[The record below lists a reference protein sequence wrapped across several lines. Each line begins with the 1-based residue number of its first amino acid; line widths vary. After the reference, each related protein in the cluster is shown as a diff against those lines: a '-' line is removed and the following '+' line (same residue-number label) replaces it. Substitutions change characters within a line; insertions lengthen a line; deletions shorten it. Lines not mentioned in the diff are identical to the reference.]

1 VKFFAAPLPGVM
13 VIEPRAFGDGRGF
26 FMETWHAKKF
36 AEAGIDVAFDQDNQ
50 SRSAQG
56 VLRGL
61 HYQLPNPQGKL
72 ARVVAGAVFD
82 VVADLRQGSPTFGQW
97 FGLELS
103 AENRRMLWA
112 PAGVAHGFL
121 TLSGSA
127 DFLYKCSGAYSPA
140 DERAVRWDDP
150 TLAIDW
156 PLAPGET
163 PTLSARDAVAPLLAE
178 AVLYP

>member
-1 VKFFAAPLPGVM
+1 VRFLETPIAGVT
-13 VIEPRAFGDGRGF
+13 VIEPQVFGDDRGF
-26 FMETWHAKKF
+26 FMETWHREKF
-36 AEAGIDVAFDQDNQ
+36 AAAGIDAAFDQDNH
-50 SRSAQG
+50 SRSSQG

-72 ARVVAGAVFD
+72 ARVVDGAVFD
-82 VVADLRQGSPTFGQW
+82 AVADMRRGSPTFGRW
-97 FGLELS
+97 FGIELS

-121 TLSGSA
+121 VLSPSA
-127 DFLYKCSGAYSPA
+127 DFLYKCSGLYAPA

-156 PLAPGET
+156 PLPAGLRPI
-163 PTLSARDAVAPLLAE
+163 LSPKDAAAPLLAE
-178 AVLYP
+178 AVLFP

>member
-1 VKFFAAPLPGVM
+1 MKFTPTPIAGVV
-13 VIEPRAFGDGRGF
+13 VIEPRAFGDERGF
-26 FMETWHAKKF
+26 FMETWHAGKF
-36 AEAGIDVAFDQDNQ
+36 AEAGIDVAFDQDNH
-50 SRSAQG
+50 SRSARG

-82 VVADLRQGSPTFGQW
+82 AVADLRRGSPTFGQW
-97 FGLELS
+97 FGVELS

-121 TLSGSA
+121 TLSESA
-127 DFLYKCSGAYSPA
+127 DFIYKCSGAYSPA

-150 TLAIDW
+150 TLSIDW
-156 PLAPGET
+156 PLPPGER

>member
-1 VKFFAAPLPGVM
+1 VKFLPTPIPGAV
-13 VIEPRAFGDGRGF
+13 VIEPRVFGDERGF
-26 FMETWHAKKF
+26 FMETWHREKLA
-36 AEAGIDVAFDQDNQ
+36 AAGIVVDFDQDNH

-82 VVADLRQGSPTFGQW
+82 VVADLRRGSPTFGRW

-103 AENRRMLWA
+103 AENKRMLWA
-112 PAGVAHGFL
+112 PAGLAHGFL
-121 TLSGSA
+121 VLSPSA
-127 DFLYKCSGAYSPA
+127 DFLYKCSGLYSPA

-150 TLAIDW
+150 TLAINW
-156 PLAPGET
+156 PLPAGAP
-163 PTLSARDAVAPLLAE
+163 PTLSPKDAAAPLLAE
-178 AVLYP
+178 ALLFP